1 MKHGTYKLPDEESGL
16 LMVFRP
22 YEKMSYALVM
32 RATQAIRVGDFVA
45 NPLYGHR
52 DDGAQLMQ

>member
-1 MKHGTYKLPDEESGL
+1 
-16 LMVFRP
+16 MVFQVHDR
-22 YEKMSYALVM
+22 MSYALVM
-32 RATQAIRVGDFVA
+32 RATQAIRIGDFVS